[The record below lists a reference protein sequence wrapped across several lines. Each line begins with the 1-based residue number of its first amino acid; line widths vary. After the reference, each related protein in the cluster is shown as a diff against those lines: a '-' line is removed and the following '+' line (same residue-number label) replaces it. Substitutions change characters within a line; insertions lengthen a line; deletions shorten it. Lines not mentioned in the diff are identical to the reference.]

1 MALPGNSYCPS
12 CRSGNNKV
20 TPSLSTSLCPHS
32 FLSSTILVTLL
43 LLLPLIV
50 PSASS
55 LHSQWQP
62 LKAYVKGPALSSHI
76 KEPSNNSS
84 IVFFCSP
91 LSLFLPPS
99 LPSLPSLSS
108 LSSLSLFLPSLPLSS
123 YSSSQV
129 AFVPAVAIQRALEQ
143 LIVKCPH
150 SCGNEGSLKR
160 GQLKTHLL
168 SCTKRPLPCPCP
180 TCLGLLSRGGMRGEV
195 RR

>member
-1 MALPGNSYCPS
+1 MALPGNSSCPS

-20 TPSLSTSLCPHS
+20 TPSLSSSLYPHS

-50 PSASS
+50 PSSSS

-76 KEPSNNSS
+76 KELSNNSS

-99 LPSLPSLSS
+99 LPSLSL
-108 LSSLSLFLPSLPLSS
+108 LSLFLPSLPLSS

-129 AFVPAVAIQRALEQ
+129 TFVPAVAIQRALEQ

-180 TCLGLLSRGGMRGEV
+180 TCLGLL
-195 RR
+195 